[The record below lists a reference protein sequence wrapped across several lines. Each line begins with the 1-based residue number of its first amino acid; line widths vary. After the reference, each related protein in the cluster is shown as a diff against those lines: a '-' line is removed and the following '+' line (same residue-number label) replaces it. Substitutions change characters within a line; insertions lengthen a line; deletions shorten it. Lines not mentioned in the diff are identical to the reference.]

1 MGKLNVHLNMTRSA
15 LPELPPERQLAEARL
30 SAKMFLIPLG
40 VAMTDT
46 QVPDD
51 FVTDEMAHR
60 YLALSPPLA
69 SVIPEFQTIVNEI
82 EKSYVLGLFFSALS
96 AACVATE
103 RMLNLARIQLH
114 PHQSPK
120 IKELWG
126 KGPSNGWEENI
137 DALLRWGYI
146 ADAFAAELNDIYTN
160 IRCRYLHSGA
170 IGDMAADALR
180 AAGAAYRLLKI
191 FLGIPND
198 VTGFDNGAIVWTK
211 PGDPRIQVFYEPQ
224 VQRE

>member
-1 MGKLNVHLNMTRSA
+1 
-15 LPELPPERQLAEARL
+15 
-30 SAKMFLIPLG
+30 MFLIPLG
-40 VAMTDT
+40 VAMIDT
-46 QVPDD
+46 QVPDN
-51 FVTDEMAHR
+51 FVTDEMAFR

-69 SVIPEFQTIVNEI
+69 SVIPEFQAIVNEI

-120 IKELWG
+120 IKELWD

-137 DALLRWGYI
+137 DALQRWGYI
-146 ADAFAAELNDIYTN
+146 DDAFAVELNQVYRN
-160 IRCRYLHSGA
+160 IRCRYLHSDA

-180 AAGAAYRLLKI
+180 AASAAYRLLNI

-198 VTGFDNGAIVWTK
+198 VAGFGDGGIVWTT
-211 PGDPRIQVFYEPQ
+211 PGDPRIRVFYEPQ
-224 VQRE
+224 VQPD